1 MEVNLAGV
9 EESIQKKASI
19 SFVVVVVVVVV
30 VAIVYY
36 KSKT

>member
-19 SFVVVVVVVVV
+19 SFVVVVVV
-30 VAIVYY
+30 AIVYY